1 MGVIG
6 GKDLKYESSR
16 LQSCNIIICT
26 HRKIFISL
34 SAIRT
39 ENPGT
44 HQCIY
49 KPFQELSQKYYENV
63 YHCGLSCQINW
74 MEVSKR
80 VADELIDC
88 WVIAKYNYIEMKQN
102 FKELHDVTKNGSKKK
117 KEKKLQQI
125 YDSLLD
131 SLVEV
136 SDSMPPAL
144 KLHTFTK
151 DTIFVMDEIVLNKE
165 N

>member
-1 MGVIG
+1 
-6 GKDLKYESSR
+6 
-16 LQSCNIIICT
+16 
-26 HRKIFISL
+26 
-34 SAIRT
+34 
-39 ENPGT
+39 
-44 HQCIY
+44 
-49 KPFQELSQKYYENV
+49 
-63 YHCGLSCQINW
+63 

-102 FKELHDVTKNGSKKK
+102 FKELHDVSKNGSKKK

-125 YDSLLD
+125 YDSRLD
-131 SLVEV
+131 SVVEV